1 MEKNSFVEEIITTK
15 TAPAR
20 SYKKALFCAFI
31 TFVLAAVWWGIGSQ
45 KCGFHFDEIAT
56 FVLSNHQYAKPTFVD
71 GKIYKGED
79 LWEDNLTTAGNR
91 RFDYTNLLINQKG
104 DPHPPQ
110 YYLLVHT
117 VASIFPK
124 MSEIS
129 IGLLINIPLACVV
142 FWQMVWIFGHLGVEK
157 QMSVLLSV
165 AYVLGTGFVN
175 HAVIFFRMY
184 CLMTVWCNLLLMV
197 FLKFGPEERVSWK
210 YCAALGLTLFG
221 GTMTQYYFLIYAFLL
236 CALYALFVVWN
247 RNWQKLFLSLGMA
260 GITAIITVKVF
271 PVILR
276 DIFSDY
282 RGKEAFKNASM
293 FDSLWKN
300 LWRYL
305 EMINQNTFGGL
316 FIMALAILFVLLIV
330 SSGMKKERMGSKPRQ
345 QYCLLTIPAG
355 IYVLIIA
362 LVSPMREFRY
372 VSVVADLLY
381 VALFAGLA
389 GIAKR
394 FSLRA
399 VILVLVLAGLMLF
412 TGYKGGLWLLHLN
425 EPERVKQILPY
436 KNSLNIFLYAR
447 GRAWDT
453 KEYFLLF
460 RGLDRIS
467 FVNEKNWGNIK
478 DMNYGV
484 KSMVLWLANR
494 LKLNHDEVIN
504 TVKKANKFKS
514 HKRLYKDGRA
524 TVYYLK

>member
-1 MEKNSFVEEIITTK
+1 
-15 TAPAR
+15 
-20 SYKKALFCAFI
+20 
-31 TFVLAAVWWGIGSQ
+31 
-45 KCGFHFDEIAT
+45 
-56 FVLSNHQYAKPTFVD
+56 
-71 GKIYKGED
+71 
-79 LWEDNLTTAGNR
+79 
-91 RFDYTNLLINQKG
+91 
-104 DPHPPQ
+104 
-110 YYLLVHT
+110 
-117 VASIFPK
+117 
-124 MSEIS
+124 
-129 IGLLINIPLACVV
+129 
-142 FWQMVWIFGHLGVEK
+142 
-157 QMSVLLSV
+157 
-165 AYVLGTGFVN
+165 
-175 HAVIFFRMY
+175 
-184 CLMTVWCNLLLMV
+184 
-197 FLKFGPEERVSWK
+197 
-210 YCAALGLTLFG
+210 
-221 GTMTQYYFLIYAFLL
+221 
-236 CALYALFVVWN
+236 
-247 RNWQKLFLSLGMA
+247 
-260 GITAIITVKVF
+260 
-271 PVILR
+271 
-276 DIFSDY
+276 
-282 RGKEAFKNASM
+282 
-293 FDSLWKN
+293 
-300 LWRYL
+300 
-305 EMINQNTFGGL
+305 MINQNTFGGL

-330 SSGMKKERMGSKPRQ
+330 SSGMKKEHIGSKPRQ